1 MIRIIPENI
10 GAFDPTLV
18 HDMFHDNTDQWW
30 YNVAENS
37 RFLSTLLF
45 HNWSRGVSFI
55 IGPDFKFDQ

>member
-37 RFLSTLLF
+37 RFLIDTFVPQLVQGGEF
-45 HNWSRGVSFI
+45 YHWTRFQI
-55 IGPDFKFDQ
+55 